1 MDKNW
6 WIKLKKN
13 KALEIFKKYLYSII
27 NQLNER
33 DIKGHMFKKGLNLDE
48 ILIEESSKEID
59 NYLKIKIKPK
69 KK

>member
-33 DIKGHMFKKGLNLDE
+33 DIKGHMFKKGLN
-48 ILIEESSKEID
+48 IEQYFE
-59 NYLKIKIKPK
+59 
-69 KK
+69 